1 MNECRDCELV
11 IYCYAEPGN
20 WMFRTRE
27 EMTQTQ
33 ARIASCP
40 VSSRVQA
47 LQVKQAADG
56 CCARPSAA
64 S

>member
-1 MNECRDCELV
+1 MNDCRDCELA
-11 IYCYAEPGN
+11 IYCFAEPGN

-27 EMTQTQ
+27 EMIQIQ
-33 ARIASCP
+33 ARISSCP

-47 LQVKQAADG
+47 LQAEQAADG
-56 CCARPSAA
+56 CCAWPSAT